1 MHAAPSPT
9 ADAATH
15 ATAAAAISS
24 EAAAV
29 LICDDP
35 VTKKVLQK

>member
-1 MHAAPSPT
+1 MHAAPSAT
-9 ADAATH
+9 ADAAAH
-15 ATAAAAISS
+15 ATAAAISS